1 MKLKN
6 NAFSHEEGINSVLIH
21 ITIIAITVCA
31 VVIGCRFDPI
41 HFQSVDVNKVTSLL
55 AYLFTVA
62 LFIERFI
69 EVIVAILRNQGAAEF
84 EYTLENTKKNKGD
97 EAKAESDLI
106 KYRMDTQKL
115 SLRISFT
122 IGIVV
127 SAIGIRALSGLG
139 VDIPNLPLDQKNYF
153 NIVDIFITAGLLAG
167 GSEGI
172 HQLTTVYDNYMK
184 LFAQTATDKAK
195 TKISEEKSKVTE
207 PKAK

>member
-1 MKLKN
+1 
-6 NAFSHEEGINSVLIH
+6 
-21 ITIIAITVCA
+21 
-31 VVIGCRFDPI
+31 
-41 HFQSVDVNKVTSLL
+41 
-55 AYLFTVA
+55 
-62 LFIERFI
+62 
-69 EVIVAILRNQGAAEF
+69 
-84 EYTLENTKKNKGD
+84 
-97 EAKAESDLI
+97 
-106 KYRMDTQKL
+106 MDTQKL

-195 TKISEEKSKVTE
+195 TKTSEEQSKVTE